1 MGQTPLLEM
10 CRATEGGVL
19 ASGSLL
25 TAPAETKHPAER
37 DNHQAM
43 TGMSDEALE
52 AVTVGSPQ
60 PQYQQIVVADYDPVW
75 PHWFESA
82 AFRIRQ
88 ALGDKVLQ
96 LDHVGST
103 SVRGLPAKPLI
114 DINLVVADTT
124 DEGAYVPPLE
134 TIGYELRIRE
144 PDWYEHRLLRGFD
157 PPVNLHVF
165 PQGCEEV
172 DQMLMLRDWLRT
184 HDDDR
189 ELYARTKREL
199 AAQEWK
205 YVQNYADAKSEVVQ
219 EILARA
225 RA

>member
-1 MGQTPLLEM
+1 M
-10 CRATEGGVL
+10 
-19 ASGSLL
+19 
-25 TAPAETKHPAER
+25 
-37 DNHQAM
+37 D
-43 TGMSDEALE
+43 DEQIE
-52 AVTVGSPQ
+52 AVSVGGAP
-60 PQYQQIVVADYDPVW
+60 PQYQEIVVADYDPIW

-82 AFRIRQ
+82 ALRIRE

-114 DINLVVADTT
+114 DINMAVADTT
-124 DEGAYVPPLE
+124 DEDAYVPALE
-134 TIGYELRIRE
+134 AIGYELRVRE
-144 PDWYEHRLLRGFD
+144 PDWHEHRLLRGFD

-165 PQGCEEV
+165 NPGCEEL
-172 DQMLMLRDWLRT
+172 DLMLELRDWLRA

-199 AAQEWK
+199 AAKEWK
-205 YVQNYADAKSEVVQ
+205 YVQNYADAKGEVIH

>member
-1 MGQTPLLEM
+1 
-10 CRATEGGVL
+10 L
-19 ASGSLL
+19 ASDPYL
-25 TAPAETKHPAER
+25 TTVSGTKHRGDR
-37 DNHQAM
+37 DNSEGV
-43 TGMSDEALE
+43 TGMSDEE
-52 AVTVGSPQ
+52 IRAVSVGKSP
-60 PQYQQIVVADYDPVW
+60 PQYQEIVISEYDPIW

-82 AFRIRQ
+82 AFRIGE
-88 ALGDKVLQ
+88 ALGDKALRI
-96 LDHVGST
+96 DHVGST

-124 DEGAYVPPLE
+124 DEDAYVPPLE
-134 TIGYELRIRE
+134 AIGYELRVRE

-165 PQGCEEV
+165 NPGCEEI
-172 DQMLMLRDWLRT
+172 DQMLLLRDWLRT
-184 HDDDR
+184 HEDDR
-189 ELYARTKREL
+189 DLYARTKREL
-199 AAQEWK
+199 AAKEWK

>member
-1 MGQTPLLEM
+1 MSFVLREAESWPRYLSSPPRAGPNIDLPL
-10 CRATEGGVL
+10 VIF
-19 ASGSLL
+19 S
-25 TAPAETKHPAER
+25 R
-37 DNHQAM
+37 DM
-43 TGMSDEALE
+43 TGMSDDQLE
-52 AVTVGSPQ
+52 AVTVGDLP
-60 PQYQQIVVADYDPVW
+60 PKYQEIVVADYDPIW

-82 AFRIRQ
+82 AFRIRE
-88 ALGDKVLQ
+88 ALGDQALEIH
-96 LDHVGST
+96 HVGST

-114 DINLVVADTT
+114 DIDLVVTDTT
-124 DEGAYVPPLE
+124 DEASYVPLLE
-134 TIGYELRIRE
+134 AIGYELRVRE

-157 PPVNLHVF
+157 PPVNLHAF

-172 DQMLMLRDWLRT
+172 DQMLLLRDWLRT

-189 ELYARTKREL
+189 QLYARTKREL
-199 AAQEWK
+199 AAKEWK

>member
-1 MGQTPLLEM
+1 
-10 CRATEGGVL
+10 
-19 ASGSLL
+19 
-25 TAPAETKHPAER
+25 
-37 DNHQAM
+37 
-43 TGMSDEALE
+43 MSDEE
-52 AVTVGSPQ
+52 IRAVSVRGNP
-60 PQYQQIVVADYDPVW
+60 PQYQQIVIADYDPTW
-75 PHWFESA
+75 PHWYESA
-82 AFRIRQ
+82 AYRIRE

-124 DEGAYVPPLE
+124 DEDAYVAPLE
-134 TIGYELRIRE
+134 AIGYELRVRE

-165 PQGCEEV
+165 NPGCEEIDRMV
-172 DQMLMLRDWLRT
+172 ALRDWLRT
-184 HDDDR
+184 HEDDR
-189 ELYARTKREL
+189 ELYARSKREL
-199 AAQEWK
+199 AAKEWK
-205 YVQNYADAKSEVVQ
+205 YVQNYADAKSEVIQ

>member
-1 MGQTPLLEM
+1 M
-10 CRATEGGVL
+10 RV
-19 ASGSLL
+19 
-25 TAPAETKHPAER
+25 
-37 DNHQAM
+37 
-43 TGMSDEALE
+43 DEEQLKAI
-52 AVTVGSPQ
+52 TVGGP
-60 PQYQQIVVADYDPVW
+60 PRQYQEIVVADYDPIW

-82 AFRIRQ
+82 AFWIRE
-88 ALGDKVLQ
+88 ALGGKVLQ

-124 DEGAYVPPLE
+124 DEDAYVPPLE
-134 TIGYELRIRE
+134 AIGYKLRIRE
-144 PDWYEHRLLRGFD
+144 PDWYEHRLLRGYD

-165 PQGCEEV
+165 NPGCEEV
-172 DQMLMLRDWLRT
+172 DQMLLLREWLRT
-184 HDDDR
+184 HADDR

-199 AAQEWK
+199 AAKEWK
-205 YVQNYADAKSEVVQ
+205 HVQNYADAKGDVIH